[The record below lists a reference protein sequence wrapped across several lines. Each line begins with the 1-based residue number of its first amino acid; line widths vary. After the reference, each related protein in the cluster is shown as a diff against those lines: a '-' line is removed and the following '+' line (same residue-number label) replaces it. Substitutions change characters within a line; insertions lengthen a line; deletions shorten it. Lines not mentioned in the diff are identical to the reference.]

1 MTRRNA
7 SSSGRAAFCAGVVV
21 EDFVRPAKG
30 GAYLKIRV
38 SPGAKSTVV
47 KGLYGEGAIRLSVA
61 VPPID
66 GRANTEAERY
76 LATLIG
82 VERSRVAVVKGASSR
97 DKLVFVRDFGADE
110 LRARLNDLL

>member
-1 MTRRNA
+1 M
-7 SSSGRAAFCAGVVV
+7 VV

-97 DKLVFVRDFGADE
+97 DKLVLVEGVEPEAVREG
-110 LRARLNDLL
+110 LVGLVR